1 MIPVD
6 DLPVIPFRPETDFE
20 KLMFAYSYIR
30 ELKRLSVIERK
41 MISELQSKVNQLQ
54 QQLNDSQKVF

>member
-30 ELKRLSVIERK
+30 ELKRLSLIDRKQITELIET
-41 MISELQSKVNQLQ
+41 IDALQ
-54 QQLNDSQKVF
+54 QIIHKLTHK